1 MHLIGVVLVGVLTVS
16 PVAPTNPGLQAS
28 LDEMTK
34 NGAPGV
40 VAQLRDGGRTWTGRS
55 GVGDLDRGTPVPLNA
70 RFRAGSVTKSL
81 VAAVVLQL
89 VGEGR
94 LGLDQPVLDDIT
106 VRALLNNT
114 SGLPD
119 YLSDPVFA
127 DPRVYGKR
135 TFTPDELIEIALR
148 HKRGTGWKYSN
159 TNYVVLGR
167 LVERT
172 TGEPLGEELA
182 RRVLRP
188 AGMRSTFLPATFP
201 RIPGPHATGYYLHGD
216 ITHNPDPQPQLQ
228 PLTEINPS
236 FAWAAYGLVSTTDDL
251 QRFYDALLSGK
262 LLPAALLK
270 EMQQTVPTG
279 NPAFPGYGLGL
290 ERVDLTCGAAWG
302 HTGSIPGYMTFAF
315 AREDGRRQFTFSI
328 NAQVL
333 DRSSGRFL
341 APGFAALEKALCP
354 VSAGRT

>member
-1 MHLIGVVLVGVLTVS
+1 MHLIGVVLAGVLAVS

-40 VAQLRDGGRTWTGRS
+40 VAQLRDGDRTWIGRS
-55 GVGDLDRGTPVPLNA
+55 GFGDLDRRTPVPRDA

-81 VAAVVLQL
+81 VATVVLQL
-89 VGEGR
+89 VDEGR
-94 LGLDQPVLDDIT
+94 LSLDQPVLEDIT

-127 DPRVYGKR
+127 DPRVYGGR

-148 HKRGTGWKYSN
+148 HKGTTGWKYSN

-172 TGEPLGEELA
+172 TGKPVGEELA

-188 AGMRSTFLPATFP
+188 AGMRSSYLPTTFP
-201 RIPGPHATGYYLHGD
+201 RIVGPHATGYYLHGD
-216 ITHNPDPQPQLQ
+216 ITQNPDPQPKLE

-236 FAWAAYGLVSTTDDL
+236 FAWAAYGLLSTTEDL
-251 QRFYDALLSGK
+251 QRFYSALLSGK
-262 LLPAALLK
+262 LLPASLLK

-279 NPAFPGYGLGL
+279 NPAFPGYGLGV
-290 ERVDLTCGAAWG
+290 ERVDLACGAAWG
-302 HTGSIPGYMTFAF
+302 HTGSIPGFMTFTF
-315 AREDGRRQFTFSI
+315 AREEGRRQFTFSV

-333 DRSSGRFL
+333 DRSSGKFL
-341 APGFAALEKALCP
+341 APGFAALEKALCQ
-354 VSAGRT
+354 VNGGRT